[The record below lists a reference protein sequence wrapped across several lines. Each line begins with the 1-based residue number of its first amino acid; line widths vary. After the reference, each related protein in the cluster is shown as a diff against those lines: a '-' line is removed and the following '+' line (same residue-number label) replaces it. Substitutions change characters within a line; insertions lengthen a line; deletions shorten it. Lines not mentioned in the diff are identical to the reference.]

1 MQRVAA
7 CVARRAERGELM
19 CVLLRPAVWA
29 AALAAVLV
37 LVRAAREVGQGRCA
51 RVRGRP
57 GPVRRAR
64 LTERVRMYAYA

>member
-1 MQRVAA
+1 
-7 CVARRAERGELM
+7 VARRAERGEL
-19 CVLLRPAVWA
+19 VRALLRPAAWA
-29 AALAAVLV
+29 AVADAVLV

-64 LTERVRMYAYA
+64 LTEYVRMYAYA